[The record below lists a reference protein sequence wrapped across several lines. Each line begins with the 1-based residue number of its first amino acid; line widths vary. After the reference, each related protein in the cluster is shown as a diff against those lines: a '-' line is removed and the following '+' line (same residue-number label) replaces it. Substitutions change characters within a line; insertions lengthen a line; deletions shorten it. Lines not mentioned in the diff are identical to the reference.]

1 MLVNIFF
8 ALVNSAKLIMWER
21 KGSLSFK
28 NNLLTA
34 SCQCT
39 LQFCREQRWLGKGRQ
54 DFPHSGPTHSPWA
67 SKSICSEGY
76 FARLVRNKDLW
87 EPATISGACQ
97 SLLTQ
102 DRDFYRWH
110 GSEQPP
116 FQLLGPRPELL
127 QWDGFVYLFWKFYL
141 PRILYSAWFFFSN
154 PLLALKCVLWMFYL
168 EPYTFKT
175 LHIV

>member
-1 MLVNIFF
+1 M
-8 ALVNSAKLIMWER
+8 NSAKLIMWER

-39 LQFCREQRWLGKGRQ
+39 LQFCGDQRWLGKGGQ

-102 DRDFYRWH
+102 DRDFIGDTAVSGRPSNYWDH
-110 GSEQPP
+110 VLNYCNGMVLYIFSENFI
-116 FQLLGPRPELL
+116 FQ
-127 QWDGFVYLFWKFYL
+127 GFYTL
-141 PRILYSAWFFFSN
+141 PDFFFLILY
-154 PLLALKCVLWMFYL
+154 
-168 EPYTFKT
+168 
-175 LHIV
+175 LH